1 VFEQV
6 VIKASDREASERFY
20 ATVLGA
26 LSDELTERDEDV
38 AEWSDFCVAQADD
51 PAGVTRG
58 LHIGFSAASR
68 NEVDAFWRAG
78 LEAGYRDDGPPS
90 PRPRYSADYYGAF
103 LLDPDGNSAEAVH
116 HGGLR
121 RGGTIDHLWVRVAD
135 VAAARRS
142 YEAVAAR
149 AGLELVHDQPD
160 NIRLSNGNGSF
171 TIVAGTPTE
180 NADVTFL

>member
-6 VIKASDREASERFY
+6 VIKASDRETSERFY

-26 LSDELTERDEDV
+26 
-38 AEWSDFCVAQADD
+38 
-51 PAGVTRG
+51 
-58 LHIGFSAASR
+58 
-68 NEVDAFWRAG
+68 FWRAG
-78 LEAGYRDDGPPS
+78 VDAGYRDDGSPG
-90 PRPRYSADYYGAF
+90 PRPQYTADYYGAF

-149 AGLELVHDQPD
+149 AGL
-160 NIRLSNGNGSF
+160 RLEGP
-171 TIVAGTPTE
+171 PTE
-180 NADVTFL
+180 NIDVTFL